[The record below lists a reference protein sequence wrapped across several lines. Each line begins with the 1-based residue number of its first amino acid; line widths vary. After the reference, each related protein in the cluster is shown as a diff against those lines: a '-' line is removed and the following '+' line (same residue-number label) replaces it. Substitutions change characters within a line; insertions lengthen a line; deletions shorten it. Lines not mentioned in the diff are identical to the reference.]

1 MQTSPHTHTH
11 TPTTIL
17 WTSWHTTHAVVK
29 HPWRHCY
36 PRRAAERRCG
46 LTRQADPECKVDNV
60 PDFQEEAEEPT
71 ASETSTLFAISKALE
86 KVLKRCQMSDQL
98 GEVLGNIS
106 RFASRTG
113 VKEGKKEIIQIS
125 IEFVRALRKD
135 LLTDLPVW
143 YSALEG
149 KISSL
154 VNSQQQILDSPPNAT
169 RYTMMAL
176 FVIAPTY
183 HSQLA
188 FR

>member
-1 MQTSPHTHTH
+1 
-11 TPTTIL
+11 
-17 WTSWHTTHAVVK
+17 
-29 HPWRHCY
+29 
-36 PRRAAERRCG
+36 
-46 LTRQADPECKVDNV
+46 
-60 PDFQEEAEEPT
+60 
-71 ASETSTLFAISKALE
+71 
-86 KVLKRCQMSDQL
+86 MSDQL

-125 IEFVRALRKD
+125 ID
-135 LLTDLPVW
+135 
-143 YSALEG
+143 ALEG